1 VAFFPA
7 AIVQVIHVNSVKPQL
22 FMKSSEAILVGIMQ
36 LSVAIV
42 IENVSK
48 HVRISIKEVFFFIII
63 EVELD
68 CFAA

>member
-1 VAFFPA
+1 
-7 AIVQVIHVNSVKPQL
+7 
-22 FMKSSEAILVGIMQ
+22 MKSSEAILVGVMQ
-36 LSVAIV
+36 LSVTIE

-48 HVRISIKEVFFFIII
+48 HVRISIKEVFFFVII